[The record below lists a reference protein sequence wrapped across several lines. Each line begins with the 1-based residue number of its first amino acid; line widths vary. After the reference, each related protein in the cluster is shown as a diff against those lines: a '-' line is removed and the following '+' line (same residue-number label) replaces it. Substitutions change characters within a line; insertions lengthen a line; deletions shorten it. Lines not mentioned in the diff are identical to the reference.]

1 MIQSIIARLKTLVLR
16 PLSLVPRPLFLV
28 PRPSSLVPVFILIY
42 LSSCTSYKEMQ
53 YLQGNIDSTQFSQF
67 KVPEQRIQ
75 KGDQI
80 SIAVFSENAAA
91 SSLFN
96 SGSSIGVQQQS
107 AGGNQMG
114 NAAVNMNSG
123 TTAGA
128 VYDVDQEGNIFFPQ
142 VGKLNVEGLTRD
154 GIKALLDSKL
164 KDKYLINPYYV
175 IRFLNLKITVFG
187 DVKAPGIYP
196 LVRENTNIF
205 EALTLAGDLTEY
217 GKRDNI
223 LIIREKDGK
232 RIFARIDVT
241 KPDVFNSPYYYL
253 QQNDMVFVDM
263 RKSKANRIDE
273 TWTRNVSLG
282 FSIISLL
289 FLIINSLR

>member
-1 MIQSIIARLKTLVLR
+1 MRIIILLATL
-16 PLSLVPRPLFLV
+16 F
-28 PRPSSLVPVFILIY
+28 Y
-42 LSSCTSYKEMQ
+42 LSSCTSYKQLQ
-53 YLQGNIDSTQFSQF
+53 YLQGSIDSTQFSQF

-80 SIAVFSENAAA
+80 SISVFSDNAAA

-96 SGSSIGVQQQS
+96 AGGGVQQQS
-107 AGGNQMG
+107 AGSSQMTVA
-114 NAAVNMNSG
+114 NAGGS
-123 TTAGA
+123 
-128 VYDVDQEGNIFFPQ
+128 VYDVDQDGNIFFPQ

-154 GIKALLDSKL
+154 GLKALLDSKL
-164 KDKYLINPYYV
+164 KDKYLINPYYT

-187 DVKAPGIYP
+187 DVNSPGIYP

-205 EALTLAGDLTEY
+205 EALTLAGDMTEY

-223 LIIREKDGK
+223 LVIREKDGK
-232 RIFARIDVT
+232 RVFARIDVT

-273 TWTRNVSLG
+273 AWTRNISLG
-282 FSIISLL
+282 FSIISLM
-289 FLIINSLR
+289 FLIINSIR